1 MERVPY
7 DVGKRPAGV
16 IDTPAYKLKTRTMIL
31 KAGSDAL
38 HQLGN
43 IGTDIDDNILVYA
56 EDKDYYIGKYV
67 TGFGFFDV
75 HFRKDDVRPLTREEV
90 DEFNTQYLGID
101 GQVFN
106 KNNIDYDGY
115 SPDSSEG

>member
-1 MERVPY
+1 MNRIPY
-7 DVGKRPAGV
+7 DIGKRPKGV
-16 IDTPAYKLKTRTMIL
+16 TDTPAYKVENRTMIL

-43 IGTDIDDNILVYA
+43 IGTDIDDHIVVNA
-56 EDKDYYIGKYV
+56 EDDNYYIGRYV
-67 TGFGFFDV
+67 TGYGFFDV
-75 HFRKDDVRPLTREEV
+75 HFRKEDVRPLTKEEV
-90 DEFNTQYLGID
+90 DEFNTRYLGID

-115 SPDSSEG
+115 SPNS